1 MGDNVFFKSFNIGM
15 KKYMF
20 QFLLWHF
27 YTPMTRVKST
37 KIKYQKINN
46 IYKSYLKIES
56 IKQ

>member
-1 MGDNVFFKSFNIGM
+1 
-15 KKYMF
+15 MF

-27 YTPMTRVKST
+27 YTPITRVKST